1 MVIDVVNFYPSY
13 SNHVVNNKLVINI
26 NVLYTGFVAKTH
38 LLSEILGLKMDQNLK
53 KQVLRT
59 FTYGLYAVSCANEG
73 EVNVFTANWLTQVS
87 FDPPLLAVSVEKISK
102 SLPMILRSRKF
113 TVNVLRSGDRELAG
127 KLGKSAL
134 RDPDKLVNVA
144 FHPGLNGCPI
154 LEVALAWVACETHN
168 TVEAG
173 DSTLIIAEV
182 IDVGMLG
189 EGQPLTMAEAG
200 FRHAG

>member
-1 MVIDVVNFYPSY
+1 
-13 SNHVVNNKLVINI
+13 
-26 NVLYTGFVAKTH
+26 
-38 LLSEILGLKMDQNLK
+38 
-53 KQVLRT
+53 
-59 FTYGLYAVSCANEG
+59 
-73 EVNVFTANWLTQVS
+73 
-87 FDPPLLAVSVEKISK
+87 
-102 SLPMILRSRKF
+102 MILRGRVF
-113 TVNVLRSGDRELAG
+113 TINVFRSGDRELAG

-134 RDPDKLVNVA
+134 RDPDKLVNIP

-154 LEVALAWVACETHN
+154 LDNALAWVSCEARN

-189 EGQPLTMAEAG
+189 DGKPLTMNEAG

>member
-1 MVIDVVNFYPSY
+1 M
-13 SNHVVNNKLVINI
+13 
-26 NVLYTGFVAKTH
+26 
-38 LLSEILGLKMDQNLK
+38 KMDPNLK

-87 FDPPLLAVSVEKISK
+87 FEPPLLAVSVEKISK
-102 SLPMILRSRKF
+102 SLPMILRGRVF
-113 TVNVLRSGDRELAG
+113 TINVFRSGDRELAG

-134 RDPDKLVNVA
+134 RQPDKLVNVP
-144 FHPGLNGCPI
+144 FHLGSNGCPI
-154 LEVALAWVACETHN
+154 LDDALAWVACEIRN

-173 DSTLIIAEV
+173 DSTLIVAEV
-182 IDVGMLG
+182 IDIGMLS